1 MSYKWTLPCKWC
13 GAKAVA
19 HQFTEKKAKSILRY
33 WKCSKCKNQFE
44 TIEVIANLSHSCP
57 GSLNSRS
64 VLTEKDV
71 IQIRLKK
78 EEGVR
83 TKDLMAWS
91 GMSRS
96 TINDIVAKRSW
107 KHV

>member
-13 GAKAVA
+13 GSKSVA

-33 WKCSKCKNQFE
+33 WKCSECKNQFE
-44 TIEVIANLSHSCP
+44 TIELISNLRPSTA
-57 GSLNSRS
+57 GLLSRAI
-64 VLTEKDV
+64 LTEEDV
-71 IQIRLKK
+71 IKIRRKK
-78 EEGVR
+78 QEGSSVKEIVEW
-83 TKDLMAWS
+83 T

-96 TINDIVAKRSW
+96 CINSILSKKTW